1 MIPSMSNPNQPTNS
15 IRMGDELT
23 PEEIERI
30 RDEKMMDEAA
40 DYAEWEYQQ
49 E

>member
-1 MIPSMSNPNQPTNS
+1 MIPNMSNPTKPNS

-23 PEEIERI
+23 PEEIEEI
-30 RDEKMMDEAA
+30 RNEKMQDEAMDA
-40 DYAEWEYQQ
+40 AEWEYNQ

>member
-1 MIPSMSNPNQPTNS
+1 MPTMSNPKPNNS

-23 PEEIERI
+23 PEEIEQI
-30 RDEKMMDEAA
+30 RDEKMQDEAM

>member
-1 MIPSMSNPNQPTNS
+1 MSNPNQPNPA

-23 PEEIERI
+23 PEEIEQI
-30 RDEKMMDEAA
+30 RDEKMQDEAM